1 MGREAAQC
9 LHLCMAGQIEGW
21 LPDSV
26 HPSGDHL
33 AIQDNHC
40 ANGKIAPAPRLLSQ
54 ANGFSKKRKVIL

>member
-26 HPSGDHL
+26 HPSGNHL
-33 AIQDNHC
+33 AIQDNYST
-40 ANGKIAPAPRLLSQ
+40 NRQIAPTFCLLSHIQ
-54 ANGFSKKRKVIL
+54 RFSKK